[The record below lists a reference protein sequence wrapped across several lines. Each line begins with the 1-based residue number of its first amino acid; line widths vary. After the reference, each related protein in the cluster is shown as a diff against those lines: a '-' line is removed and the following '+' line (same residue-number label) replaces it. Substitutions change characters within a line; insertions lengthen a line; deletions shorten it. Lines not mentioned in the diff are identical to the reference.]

1 MGNTE
6 TITVDPHKLAVLVRS
21 LFRQAG
27 LNEEHAGLV
36 ANNLCQAE
44 LRGVYSHGVSKVK
57 PYVRSIENGTYNR
70 YPAVSVIRESGSTVL
85 VDGDFAPGAVSGT
98 AAMRLCIGKAA
109 ESGFACAAVTRG
121 RHFGMAA
128 FYAMMALERG
138 MIGIALCNSGKIM
151 APYGGTSRV
160 LGTNPICIAVP
171 SGKDFPFV
179 FDAAT
184 SEAAFNKIIVA
195 GLEGRDIPPGWALD
209 KEGRPTTDAKAA
221 LEGMVIPFGGYK
233 GSGLAIMVHVLS
245 GLLGH
250 AFAGGLYDHA
260 KDGNGDSGGVGFF
273 FCALDVSTFQ
283 PLGDFTRQVDDFI
296 DEVKTARRSDKD
308 QEIYVPGEP
317 EHLRRL
323 RHLSHG
329 IELGSAVYGELQETA
344 LRLGVPFQI
353 SKQDNQE
360 EEEAHAGRTAI

>member
-1 MGNTE
+1 MSSNQSV
-6 TITVDPHKLAVLVRS
+6 TVDPLKLASLARS

-36 ANNLCQAE
+36 AQNLCQAE
-44 LRGVYSHGVSKVK
+44 LRGIYSHGVSKVK
-57 PYVRSIENGTYNR
+57 PYIHSIENSTYNP
-70 YPAVSVIRESGSTVL
+70 YPVISVLRESGSTAL
-85 VDGDFAPGAVSGT
+85 LDGDFAPGAVSGT
-98 AAMRLCIGKAA
+98 AAMELCLNKAA
-109 ESGFACAAVTRG
+109 ESGFACAAVTKG

-171 SGKDFPFV
+171 SGKEFPFV

-195 GLEGRDIPPGWALD
+195 GLEGRSIPTGWALD
-209 KEGRPTTDAKAA
+209 KEGQHTSDAKAA

-233 GSGLAIMVHVLS
+233 GSGLGIMVHVLS
-245 GLLGH
+245 GILGH
-250 AFAGGLYDHA
+250 AAVGGLYDSA
-260 KDGNGDSGGVGFF
+260 RDGNGDAGGVGYF
-273 FCALDVSTFQ
+273 FCALDVGRFQ

-296 DEVKTARRSDKD
+296 DEIKGARRQTPV
-308 QEIYVPGEP
+308 QEIYVPGEL
-317 EHLRRL
+317 EHIRRA
-323 RHLSHG
+323 RHLAHG
-329 IELGSAVYGELQETA
+329 VELGLAVYGELEETA
-344 LRLGVPFQI
+344 LRLGVAFDI
-353 SKQDNQE
+353 TKNTRE
-360 EEEAHAGRTAI
+360 ETEAHAGRTAL

>member
-1 MGNTE
+1 MSSSQTV
-6 TITVDPHKLAVLVRS
+6 TVDPLMLASLVRS

-27 LNEEHAGLV
+27 LNEEHAELV
-36 ANNLCQAE
+36 AQNLCLAE

-57 PYVRSIENGTYNR
+57 PYIHSIENGTYNP
-70 YPAVSVIRESGSTVL
+70 YPVISVLRESGSTL
-85 VDGDFAPGAVSGT
+85 LLDGDFAPGAVSGT
-98 AAMRLCIGKAA
+98 AAMELCLNKAA
-109 ESGFACAAVTRG
+109 KSGFACAAVTRG

-128 FYAMMALERG
+128 FYAMMALERS
-138 MIGIALCNSGKIM
+138 MIGIAVCNSGKIM

-195 GLEGRDIPPGWALD
+195 GLEGRSIPPGWALD
-209 KEGRPTTDAKAA
+209 KEGRPTFDAKEA

-250 AFAGGLYDHA
+250 AAAGAGVYDSV
-260 KDGNGDSGGVGFF
+260 KDGNGDVGGVGFF
-273 FCALDVSTFQ
+273 FCALDVGRFQ
-283 PLGDFTRQVDDFI
+283 PLGDFTRQVDAFI
-296 DEVKTARRSDKD
+296 DEIKGARRLKPE
-308 QEIYVPGEP
+308 QEIYVPGEL
-317 EHLRRL
+317 EHSRRAK
-323 RHLSHG
+323 HLAQG
-329 IELGSAVYGELQETA
+329 VELGEAVYGELEETA
-344 LRLGVPFQI
+344 LRLGVAFDI
-353 SKQDNQE
+353 TKNTRE
-360 EEEAHAGRTAI
+360 ETEAHAGRTAI